1 MLAAALSL
9 GILLGWQILFPP
21 PEPPRREP
29 PAEASATPAE
39 ASATR
44 VAETPT
50 ATPEADAPPPPG
62 AEIESLPAVEAVE
75 EQHFVLETDAARAE
89 FSNRGGVLVSYVVK
103 GQAGA
108 EGGELELVAPRGTSP
123 YPFTLVDESLA
134 PLTTE
139 TALLAVES
147 EDDPAGRALRFSYRG
162 PRGDVE
168 KWFRLRDDG
177 RLDVE
182 TRAPAGAGLL
192 LGPGLRARTREEYD
206 NRFERRTGVYLASG
220 EVETVDPVK
229 TKDPLILPGPGLSWV
244 ALEDT
249 YFLAAAVPTR
259 PIERALFEPV
269 MLDATDEALAFDA
282 RPVPAGGEIAEADK
296 KLARS
301 LRVYLF
307 ARDGALEL
315 TTVWGPKQYD
325 RLASLPY
332 GLEKTVAWGFLGFLA
347 LPMLAA
353 LQWIHGHIVANYG
366 WAIVLL
372 TTALKIVLLPLSIAG
387 FKSMRKMQK
396 LAPRMQAIR
405 ERYRPKM
412 RGKDGKPN
420 LDMQRQMN
428 EEVMKLYKEEGVNPA
443 GGCLPLLVQLPIFLA
458 FYHMLAKAVEL
469 KWAGWALWI
478 HDLAAPDPYFVLPIV
493 MGVSQ
498 LLQQRMSPPPPD
510 PVQRRMMQF
519 LPIVFTA
526 FSLGFPSGLVLYW
539 MTNNILTIGQQMIY
553 NSMRDKAEAEE
564 AAALAP
570 VKGKRGK
577 KG

>member
-21 PEPPRREP
+21 PEPPRSEERQAIP
-29 PAEASATPAE
+29 SDLTPA
-39 ASATR
+39 ATAT
-44 VAETPT
+44 VAPAPTTDSPAPT
-50 ATPEADAPPPPG
+50 AELEA
-62 AEIESLPAVEAVE
+62 LPAVEAAA
-75 EQHFVLETDAARAE
+75 EQRFVLETEAARAE

-108 EGGELELVAPRGTSP
+108 EGGELELVAPRQRSP
-123 YPFTLVDESLA
+123 YPFTLVDDALA
-134 PLTTE
+134 PLASE
-139 TALLAVES
+139 AALFAVES

-162 PRGDVE
+162 PLGSAQ

-182 TRAPAGAGLL
+182 TTAPTGSGLL

-206 NRFERRTGVYLASG
+206 NRFEHRSGVYLAG
-220 EVETVDPVK
+220 DKAETVDPIK
-229 TKDPLILPGPGLSWV
+229 TKDPLVLPGPGLSWV

-249 YFLAAAVPTR
+249 YFLAAAVPTK
-259 PIERALFEPV
+259 PIDRAVFEPV
-269 MLDATDEALAFDA
+269 LLDATDEPLAFDA
-282 RPVPAGGEIAEADK
+282 RPVPAGGELAEADK

-307 ARDGALEL
+307 SRDGALEA
-315 TTVWGPKQYD
+315 TTVWGAKQYD
-325 RLASLPY
+325 RLAALPY

-353 LQWIHGHIVANYG
+353 LQWIHGHVVANYG

-420 LDMQRQMN
+420 LEAQRQMN
-428 EEVMKLYKEEGVNPA
+428 EEVMALYRAEGVNPA
-443 GGCLPLLVQLPIFLA
+443 GGCLPMLVQLPIFLA

-498 LLQQRMSPPPPD
+498 LLQQKMSPPPPD
-510 PVQRRMMQF
+510 PVQRRMMQL

-539 MTNNILTIGQQMIY
+539 FTNNLLTIGQQMFY

-564 AAALAP
+564 AAVAEPA
-570 VKGKRGK
+570 KGKRGK
-577 KG
+577 KR

>member
-1 MLAAALSL
+1 LLAAALSL
-9 GILLGWQILFPP
+9 GILLGWQMLFPP
-21 PEPPRREP
+21 PEPPRPEA
-29 PAEASATPAE
+29 PAALPASATPA
-39 ASATR
+39 AAG
-44 VAETPT
+44 T
-50 ATPEADAPPPPG
+50 AVPLPTPEVAAPE
-62 AEIESLPAVEAVE
+62 AELEALPALEAPE
-75 EQHFVLETDAARAE
+75 EQRFVLETAAARAE
-89 FSNRGGVLVSYVVK
+89 FSNRGGVLLSYVVK

-108 EGGELELVAPRGTSP
+108 EGGELELVAPRRQSP
-123 YPFTLVDESLA
+123 YPFTLVDAALTPLA
-134 PLTTE
+134 SE
-139 TALLAVES
+139 GALFAVEP
-147 EDDPAGRALRFSYRG
+147 EDDPAGRALRFTYRG
-162 PRGDVE
+162 PLGSAE

-177 RLDVE
+177 RLDIE
-182 TRAPAGAGLL
+182 TKAPAGSGLL

-206 NRFERRTGVYLASG
+206 NRFEHRTGVYLIG
-220 EVETVDPVK
+220 DEVETVDPVK
-229 TKDPLILPGPGLSWV
+229 AKDPLVLPGPGLTWV
-244 ALEDT
+244 GLEDT
-249 YFLAAAVPTR
+249 YFLVAAVPTK
-259 PIERALFEPV
+259 PIERAVFEPV
-269 MLDATDEALAFDA
+269 ILDATDAPLAFDA
-282 RPVPAGGEIAEADK
+282 RPVPAGGEIADADK

-307 ARDGALEL
+307 SREGALET
-315 TTVWGPKQYD
+315 TTVWGAKQYD
-325 RLASLPY
+325 RLLALPY

-353 LQWIHGHIVANYG
+353 LQWIHGHVVANYG

-405 ERYRPKM
+405 ERYRPKL

-420 LDMQRQMN
+420 VEAQRQMN
-428 EEVMKLYKEEGVNPA
+428 EEVMGLYRAEGVNPA

-539 MTNNILTIGQQMIY
+539 FTNNILTIGQQMIY

-564 AAALAP
+564 AAVSEAT
-570 VKGKRGK
+570 KGKRGK
-577 KG
+577 KR